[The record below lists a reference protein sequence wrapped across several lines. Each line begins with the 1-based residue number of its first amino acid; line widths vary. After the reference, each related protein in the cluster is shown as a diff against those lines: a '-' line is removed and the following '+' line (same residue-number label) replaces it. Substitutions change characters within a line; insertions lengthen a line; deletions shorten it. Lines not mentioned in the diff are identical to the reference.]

1 MCSLLTL
8 HITFDY
14 FIYAWLFF
22 ENFITKIGNLWKRAS
37 SSHHCSRGSNALQTF
52 PTLQG
57 TKQHKMLCS
66 LIQNLGD
73 LKDWQSF
80 PLQFVDHPEL
90 LPRFGKRGAVSLAA
104 ETWPKS
110 VLQFL
115 LSFPYQVFHHIC
127 NVRRAHTMWIT
138 DRAKLCV
145 ISFLKNYQ
153 QELDKPNIF

>member
-1 MCSLLTL
+1 M
-8 HITFDY
+8 
-14 FIYAWLFF
+14 WLFF

-73 LKDWQSF
+73 LKNWQSF
-80 PLQFVDHPEL
+80 PSLFVLHLEL
-90 LPRFGKRGAVSLAA
+90 FPRFGKWGAASLAA
-104 ETWPKS
+104 EAWSKS

-115 LSFPYQVFHHIC
+115 LSFPYQVVHHVC
-127 NVRRAHTMWIT
+127 NVWRARTMWIT
-138 DRAKLCV
+138 DTDRANLCV
-145 ISFLKNYQ
+145 ISFLAVHNSSIGD
-153 QELDKPNIF
+153 LVTDSLTHSLTD